1 YRDVDGFTVGS
12 VAAQLLG
19 ATVQTS
25 FAQTDG
31 VSAPT
36 QMIQLQSGGT
46 GTGPTTSLV
55 MTLLNDVSATTGD
68 VRMQSRSEM
77 GQAGG
82 KVVANNLGARA
93 VTGISLTSS
102 TNDADTVGL
111 SNTTSGGISYRDVD
125 GFTVGSVAAQLLGA
139 TVQTSFAQTDGVSA
153 PTQMIQLQSGGT
165 GTGPTTS
172 LVMTLLNDVSA
183 TTGDVRMQSAASIDQ
198 T

>member
-1 YRDVDGFTVGS
+1 G
-12 VAAQLLG
+12 AA
-19 ATVQTS
+19 VQTS
-25 FAQTDG
+25 FAQTDA
-31 VSAPT
+31 VSEPT
-36 QMIQLQSGGT
+36 QMIQRQSGGT
-46 GTGPTTSLV
+46 GTGPTASLG
-55 MTLLNDVSATTGD
+55 MTVVTVAGANTGD
-68 VRMQSRSEM
+68 LRIQSAASID
-77 GQAGG
+77 QTGG

-198 T
+198 TGGKVVANNLGA